1 MLEFGASRRL
11 DTNRSFMTTPTLL
24 LTNAASLDSDG
35 WALIAPF
42 GEHPKTRAVRAANGQ
57 IQQEH
62 FLQVLDNE
70 AADAILASENSMFR
84 RIKRALVGLTA
95 YKGHP
100 DLKRYSPETVENSS
114 RNGEKPVPLGL
125 VDKLRKT
132 HRGIEAHFA
141 ILPDQAHTVENEG
154 YKYPSVLWM
163 VRPTGETRALQ
174 SGSGGSPL
182 RGGHGSSP
190 TSVKV
195 TVVKPYQLLSIGLTP
210 TPNIPGVDSLAN
222 ASCSLA
228 APKLLVSAGGSSPSG
243 RRQGGIKPTAVPA
256 AVPFSP
262 NIPKPQHST
271 TPPIHHSDPMKQ
283 ILLGW
288 LAAQGVSLA
297 NDVSDQ
303 SVLDAIQ
310 NHVSGRVTE
319 LTALSNERST
329 LNTKLAVLENENSNL
344 ATALANTQTE
354 LTLAKNDRAA
364 YVVDLAIQ
372 RGILSVAD
380 REPRIIGLGNSADFK
395 KDADALLKEAVKHKL
410 AGTIPG
416 DYGDRKAVANASMA
430 NPRDLLLGRVREK
443 MAATKM
449 SYKTAYAAVTAENP
463 ALVEA
468 MKTAS
473 PQRS

>member
-1 MLEFGASRRL
+1 MNS
-11 DTNRSFMTTPTLL
+11 STLL

-62 FLQVLDNE
+62 FLQVLDNA

-84 RIKRALVGLTA
+84 RIRRALVGLTA

-100 DLKRYSPETVENSS
+100 DLKRYSPETVENSG

-163 VRPTGETRALQ
+163 VRPTGETRAVRAGDFL
-174 SGSGGSPL
+174 SPV
-182 RGGHGSSP
+182 RH
-190 TSVKV
+190 

-222 ASCSLA
+222 ASSSSSSSVPKRPGVK
-228 APKLLVSAGGSSPSG
+228 APALL
-243 RRQGGIKPTAVPA
+243 TAVP
-256 AVPFSP
+256 FTP

-271 TPPIHHSDPMKQ
+271 TPSPHHSDPPDPMKQ

-344 ATALANTQTE
+344 ATVLANTQTE

-380 REPRIIGLGNSADFK
+380 REPRIIALGNSADFK

-416 DYGDRKAVANASMA
+416 DHGDRKAMANASMA

-468 MKTAS
+468 MKTAA